1 MLRCVP
7 IADVEPPVPLS
18 AVELAVVA
26 GPEFVETDVVVV
38 LVVDDVPVAGSA
50 AVLEVDVDGV
60 VDGAGVEACVVVADI
75 YWTVSSK

>member
-18 AVELAVVA
+18 AVELAVAAV
-26 GPEFVETDVVVV
+26 PEFVETDVVFGPVG
-38 LVVDDVPVAGSA
+38 DDVPVAGSA

-60 VDGAGVEACVVVADI
+60 DGAVACVVVAGTYD
-75 YWTVSSK
+75 TTRSK